1 MCVCSNGT
9 QRIVVERA
17 ALETE
22 RRVVLLGKGKLD
34 FSPLVDAAAAM
45 PLVGCGQPLANASAH
60 VELLIVDDES
70 GRRVGD
76 DRVGEI
82 WVRSP
87 SKAHGYWGRARQ
99 SLADFGAL
107 PADGDGAGGIRT
119 VESSDLAAG
128 PRDAAAPHARRRP
141 ARRP

>member
-22 RRVVLLGKGKLD
+22 RRVVLLDGRSAG
-34 FSPLVDAAAAM
+34 DAATAM
-45 PLVGCGQPLANASAH
+45 PLVGCGRPLANASAH

-128 PRDAAAPHARRRP
+128 PRATPPRRARRRAAP
-141 ARRP
+141 RS